1 MKTVKQVLDI
11 KGYQLHS
18 VPPTATVYDALQK
31 MAQEDIGALAVLN
44 HGELVGIV
52 SERDYA
58 RKVALKGRIS
68 RETPIQDI
76 MTGKVICVS
85 PDHSVAD
92 CMELMTKNRVRH
104 LVVQE
109 SQRLA
114 GLISIGDIVN
124 AIIQDQQFTI
134 EQLNQYISGAP

>member
-1 MKTVKQVLDI
+1 
-11 KGYQLHS
+11 
-18 VPPTATVYDALQK
+18 
-31 MAQEDIGALAVLN
+31 
-44 HGELVGIV
+44 
-52 SERDYA
+52 
-58 RKVALKGRIS
+58 
-68 RETPIQDI
+68 
-76 MTGKVICVS
+76 MTEKVICVS

-104 LVVQE
+104 LIVQE

-114 GLISIGDIVN
+114 GLISIGDIVK